1 MPAPLT
7 TIPHS
12 CLLMM
17 SFFDR
22 LFSRAPDATASTA
35 PSPATVRPT
44 TEFGRMSGSQAPE
57 LRIEAGLASDPGCVR
72 EINEDCARIIRP
84 TTPEALARQG
94 LLAVVCDG
102 MGGHEAGEIAS
113 RVAVETIVK
122 RFEEDAGDPLVTLPK
137 ALQAANRAIVEAADR
152 NQKLRGMGTTC
163 TALILRAGLAYS
175 AHVGDSRL
183 YLVRAGEIFL
193 MTEDHSAVMQLV
205 REGVITREE
214 ARHHPD
220 KNVISR
226 ALGSHRDV
234 QVTGWPRPFAV
245 FPGDLFL
252 LCSDGLYDLVG
263 DDVLLAT
270 ARDTHP
276 QVACDRLVTLARQ
289 AGGHD
294 NISVAILAMSADGDA
309 TGGGTMAGSARE
321 TRSVEIPQ

>member
-1 MPAPLT
+1 
-7 TIPHS
+7 
-12 CLLMM
+12 M
-17 SFFDR
+17 SFLDR
-22 LFSRAPDATASTA
+22 LFSRSPSTGAADSSAS
-35 PSPATVRPT
+35 VRPT
-44 TEFGRMSGSQAPE
+44 TELGRMAGMEGGRTPE
-57 LRIEAGLASDPGCVR
+57 LRIEGGLASDPGCVR

-84 TTPEALARQG
+84 TLPDALARHG

-113 RVAVETIVK
+113 RLAVETIVK
-122 RFEEDAGDPLVTLPK
+122 RFEEDEGDPLVTLPR
-137 ALQAANRAIVEAADR
+137 ALQAANRAIFDSADL
-152 NQKLRGMGTTC
+152 NPKLKGMGTTC
-163 TALILRAGLAYS
+163 TALILRGGHAYS

-205 REGVITREE
+205 RQGVISREE

-234 QVTGWPRPFAV
+234 QVTGWPQPFAV
-245 FPGDLFL
+245 LPGDRFL
-252 LCSDGLYDLVG
+252 LCSDGLYDLI
-263 DDVLLAT
+263 DDATLLAT

-276 QVACDRLVTLARQ
+276 QVACDRLVTLARE

-294 NISVAILAMSADGDA
+294 NISVAILVMSV
-309 TGGGTMAGSARE
+309 AGEPSASSAKE
-321 TRSVEIPQ
+321 TRGVEIPQ

>member
-1 MPAPLT
+1 
-7 TIPHS
+7 
-12 CLLMM
+12 M
-17 SFFDR
+17 SFLDR
-22 LFSRAPDATASTA
+22 LFSRSPSTGAAGASA
-35 PSPATVRPT
+35 SVRPT
-44 TEFGRMSGSQAPE
+44 TELGRMAGMEGGRTPE
-57 LRIEAGLASDPGCVR
+57 LRIEGGLASDPGCVR

-84 TTPEALARQG
+84 TSPDALARHG

-113 RVAVETIVK
+113 RLAVETIVK
-122 RFEEDAGDPLVTLPK
+122 RFEEDEGDPLVTLPR
-137 ALQAANRAIVEAADR
+137 ALQAANRAIFDSADL
-152 NQKLRGMGTTC
+152 NPKLKGMGTTC
-163 TALILRAGLAYS
+163 TALILRGGHAYS

-205 REGVITREE
+205 RQGVISREE

-234 QVTGWPRPFAV
+234 QVTGWPQPFAV
-245 FPGDLFL
+245 HPGDRFL
-252 LCSDGLYDLVG
+252 LCSDGLYDLI
-263 DDVLLAT
+263 DDATLLAT

-276 QVACDRLVTLARQ
+276 QVACDRLVTLARE

-294 NISVAILAMSADGDA
+294 NISVAILVMSV
-309 TGGGTMAGSARE
+309 AGEPLASGAKE
-321 TRSVEIPQ
+321 TRGVEIPQ